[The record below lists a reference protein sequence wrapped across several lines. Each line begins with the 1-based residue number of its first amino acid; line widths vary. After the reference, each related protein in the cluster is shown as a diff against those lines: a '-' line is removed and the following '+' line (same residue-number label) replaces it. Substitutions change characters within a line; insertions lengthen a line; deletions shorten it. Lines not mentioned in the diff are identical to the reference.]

1 MGFGPVWRLGGALL
15 RGTERPSRT
24 IRVLDPTVAGRS
36 RPSTSIDERRPLPF
50 PRSNELRA

>member
-50 PRSNELRA
+50 PRSNVLRA